1 MIQDKFTKCKPGS
14 FLDKM
19 YREKFGQV
27 YIDYVE
33 LEEDAVIR
41 ASTGPEFEFEDLD
54 A

>member
-1 MIQDKFTKCKPGS
+1 MTEDKFTKCKPGS

-27 YIDYVE
+27 YIDYIEVE
-33 LEEDAVIR
+33 EQCTSR
-41 ASTGPEFEFEDLD
+41 SSTGPEFEFEDLD